1 MSWEPTAMTRVS
13 GESPSS
19 PATSGA
25 SGPITSPGRRI
36 GGRTPAAGPSPLVSA
51 VSHSRVLASSSWVV
65 EALVSSAPTCPVSQY
80 AIRSGMSSS
89 VAAEASRGSA
99 ASWWMVLNGWR
110 AMPVR
115 AYSSS
120 KGTWLAVRS
129 VRASR

>member
-1 MSWEPTAMTRVS
+1 MIRVS

-36 GGRTPAAGPSPLVSA
+36 GGRILAAGPRPPVRT
-51 VSHSRVLASSSWVV
+51 VSHRRVLASSSWVV
-65 EALVSSAPTCPVSQY
+65 EALVSSAPTSPVSQY
-80 AIRSGMSSS
+80 AIRSGMSSN
-89 VAAEASRGSA
+89 VEAEASRVSA

-115 AYSSS
+115 A
-120 KGTWLAVRS
+120 
-129 VRASR
+129 